1 MFGRKEDL
9 IVVKKWL
16 RYSDFKE
23 AVSDEKFE
31 RIDLSAF
38 KCIGR
43 APEIQISANW
53 IVIDRVYIPK
63 KMILDFVCTDFDR
76 VTIQGYN
83 EIRAITLNGYEFI
96 VIKVKREQVRSF
108 INRIKL
114 YIRDVP
120 GSICNDEFVVRGMP
134 YSKFFSMGCKK
145 YLQEQEDF
153 RRFCNISRD
162 DRETYL
168 AMLLIAEDILHIYI
182 YFAQRHLTFETKYYW
197 KENIKDRKVFSTDG
211 NCEIGFRLDAEST
224 DYIYAKIRID
234 ETEKEIVALKR
245 TEADF
250 PDNTGINRAS
260 AEFCDALRR
269 QLG

>member
-43 APEIQISANW
+43 LPEIQISANW

-63 KMILDFVCTDFDR
+63 KMLFDFVCTDFDR
-76 VTIQGYN
+76 VTIQDYN

-96 VIKVKREQVRSF
+96 VIKIKRDQVRSF

-120 GSICNDEFVVRGMP
+120 GSVCNEFVVRGMP

-153 RRFCNISRD
+153 RHFCNISRD
-162 DRETYL
+162 DRENYL
-168 AMLLIAEDILHIYI
+168 AMPLIAEDILHIFI
-182 YFAQRHLTFETKYYW
+182 YFTQRHLTFGTKYFW
-197 KENIKDRKVFSTDG
+197 KENIKDRKVFSPDR
-211 NCEIGFRLDAEST
+211 NCEIEFRADANSA
-224 DYIYAKIRID
+224 DYIIATIHID
-234 ETEKEIVALKR
+234 ETVKEVAVLKR
-245 TEADF
+245 AEADF
-250 PDNTGINRAS
+250 NNNTEINRAS
-260 AEFCDALRR
+260 AEFCDALRKW
-269 QLG
+269 LG